1 MEQFGVDKLL
11 HITIAGWIVAIFCYF
26 GTLSGLIGLLIVSL
40 IAIIKEK
47 KIDNY
52 KDMTDAYWSIFGGIL
67 SFIFYII
74 YKILI

>member
-11 HITIAGWIVAIFCYF
+11 HITVAGWIVAVFCYF
-26 GTLSGLIGLLIVSL
+26 GTLSGLIGLFLVSIV
-40 IAIIKEK
+40 AILKEQ

-74 YKILI
+74 YRILI